1 MITIG
6 LRERGGENALITR
19 KVNLKQVNL
28 RGLLSKE
35 TAVLY
40 WWGAETIV
48 WFDLVSLRV
57 VIKSICFNGIIKI
70 MVEFC

>member
-1 MITIG
+1 MKTIG

-35 TAVLY
+35 TVVL
-40 WWGAETIV
+40 
-48 WFDLVSLRV
+48 
-57 VIKSICFNGIIKI
+57 
-70 MVEFC
+70 